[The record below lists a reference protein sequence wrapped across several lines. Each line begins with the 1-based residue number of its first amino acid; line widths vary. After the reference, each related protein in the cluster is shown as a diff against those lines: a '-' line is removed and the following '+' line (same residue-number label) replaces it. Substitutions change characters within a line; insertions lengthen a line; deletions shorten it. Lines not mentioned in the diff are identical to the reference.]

1 MRIGTEKVPMSPA
14 LKAEI
19 NKQCKFYGT
28 GRPMLVSL
36 HIADGNKTGIKAYV
50 YKHELI

>member
-1 MRIGTEKVPMSPA
+1 VLDRCAFVRLGTEKVPMSPA

-28 GRPMLVSL
+28 GVFVWL
-36 HIADGNKTGIKAYV
+36 TT
-50 YKHELI
+50 